1 MRSGWS
7 EGVEINERMAQKKS
21 RERKKEVV
29 GAAPA
34 VPHWVRG
41 KLNKFCQVLKTLS
54 RVFNPESVVCA

>member
-34 VPHWVRG
+34 VPHFSSKGR
-41 KLNKFCQVLKTLS
+41 
-54 RVFNPESVVCA
+54 